1 MPPVRQRRGIRELYR
16 EHVTLLLFLAL
27 CHGCGQFSTRLA
39 LPGLREWFPGL
50 KKPDWHPPAWI
61 FARVWLLLY
70 TLMGIA
76 GWRLFCS
83 ASPLLLLWG
92 LQLFFNQLW
101 TYLFFVRRS
110 PGLALLDN
118 LCLWT
123 TLGVYVVLCWP
134 QDWVSAA
141 LLVPQWLWIGFA
153 SCVNYATWK
162 LNRSQ

>member
-1 MPPVRQRRGIRELYR
+1 M
-16 EHVTLLLFLAL
+16 TLLFFLAL
-27 CHGCGQFSTRLA
+27 CHGCGRFSTRLA
-39 LPGLREWFPGL
+39 LPGLREWFPRL

-61 FARVWLLLY
+61 FAKIWLLLY

-83 ASPLLLLWG
+83 GSPLLWLWA

-118 LCLWT
+118 LCLWS
-123 TLGVYVVLCWP
+123 TLGLYVVLCWP
-134 QDWVSAA
+134 KDPVAA
-141 LLVPQWLWIGFA
+141 LLLVPEWLWIGFA

-162 LNRSQ
+162 LNRDP